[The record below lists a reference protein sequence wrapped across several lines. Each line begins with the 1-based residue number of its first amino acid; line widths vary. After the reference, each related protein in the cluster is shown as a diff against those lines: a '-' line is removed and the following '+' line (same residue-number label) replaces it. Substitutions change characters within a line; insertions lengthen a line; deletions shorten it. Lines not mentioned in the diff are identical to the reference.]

1 MSCVLP
7 MNTDQFA
14 ELMKELNAMKNALAQ
29 LLAEK
34 EYMLVYDT
42 VRLEAE
48 YMEKVGHLEYTIFHL
63 DLKLK
68 KLLRKIEI
76 VRSKIAGNE
85 AIDLKQIDAQIEWEF
100 SKSKE
105 EDKKRSEHMCF
116 VEEENKK
123 QKKLSK
129 ENQKTLKEMYYKL
142 AKKLHPDINPDITE
156 QELALWHRVQRA
168 YENRDLEEMT
178 MLYEMY
184 EQVLELESELT
195 EREEIVKRIEKIR
208 ELIHLTLADIAAIK
222 TTFPFTF
229 EEKLKDDDWLFGKN
243 AINNQLHRQLKEE
256 YSMNYELLRTM
267 LASVGILYF

>member
-1 MSCVLP
+1 MLP
-7 MNTDQFA
+7 INTDQFA
-14 ELMKELNAMKNALAQ
+14 ELIKELNAMKNALAQ

-85 AIDLKQIDAQIEWEF
+85 PINLKMIDEQIEREF
-100 SKSKE
+100 SQEKKE
-105 EDKKRSEHMCF
+105 ESKRSDHMCF

-208 ELIHLTLADIAAIK
+208 ELIKQTLADIAAIK

-229 EEKLKDDDWLFGKN
+229 EEKLRDEDWLFGKN
-243 AINNQLHRQLKEE
+243 AINNQLYRQLKQE
-256 YSMNYELLRTM
+256 YGIHYEQLRMM
-267 LASVGILYF
+267 LSSVGILYF

>member
-1 MSCVLP
+1 MLP
-7 MNTDQFA
+7 MNTDQLA
-14 ELMKELNAMKNALAQ
+14 ELLKELGAMKNALAQ

-34 EYMLVYDT
+34 EYMLIYDT
-42 VRLEAE
+42 VRLESE

-85 AIDLKQIDAQIEWEF
+85 PIDLSIIDAQIEREF
-100 SKSKE
+100 AEDKK
-105 EDKKRSEHMCF
+105 EDKKRSDHMSF
-116 VEEENKK
+116 VEEEDKK

-129 ENQKTLKEMYYKL
+129 EHAKTLKEMYYKL

-195 EREEIVKRIEKIR
+195 QREEIIKRIEKIR
-208 ELIHLTLADIAAIK
+208 VLMTQTLADIAAIK

-229 EEKLKDDDWLFGKN
+229 EQKLKDEDWLFAKN
-243 AINNQLHRQLKEE
+243 AINHQLHRQLKEE
-256 YSMNYELLRTM
+256 YGSQYELLRTM
-267 LASVGILYF
+267 LSSVGILYF